1 MSPVPATCSLEQH
14 HFRCKF
20 VIGTGTQIAGVVTI
34 VNIRFTSS
42 LTAEDENLLA
52 PAVLA
57 ALTSI
62 LDLLPIAYMV
72 RIDTSDSQVYQHS
85 GSRRN
90 APPMLDANV
99 RRVSASVT
107 TDS

>member
-1 MSPVPATCSLEQH
+1 M
-14 HFRCKF
+14 
-20 VIGTGTQIAGVVTI
+20 VII

-62 LDLLPIAYMV
+62 LDLLPIAYMI
-72 RIDTSDSQVYQHS
+72 RIDTSDSRVRAAFTALVAARRTRITDVFRHS
-85 GSRRN
+85 RVDMVELSTAESMVDPLVRFILRR
-90 APPMLDANV
+90 
-99 RRVSASVT
+99 RRRRWSLPGR
-107 TDS
+107 

>member
-1 MSPVPATCSLEQH
+1 V
-14 HFRCKF
+14 
-20 VIGTGTQIAGVVTI
+20 VII

-62 LDLLPIAYMV
+62 LDLLPIAYMI

-85 GSRRN
+85 GTKRSTQTVVEVGGRRI
-90 APPMLDANV
+90 
-99 RRVSASVT
+99 SVPVT
-107 TDS
+107 SDS

>member
-1 MSPVPATCSLEQH
+1 MATCAPLPRS
-14 HFRCKF
+14 FRCNF
-20 VIGTGTQIAGVVTI
+20 VIETGTQIARVVVI

-62 LDLLPIAYMV
+62 LDLLPIAYMI

-85 GSRRN
+85 GTRRTTQTVVE
-90 APPMLDANV
+90 AGG
-99 RRVSASVT
+99 RRMSVPVAS
-107 TDS
+107 DS